1 MEKRQ
6 RYSKEFKVTAVELVK
21 TGKPIPEV
29 AEELAIGSG
38 LLYRWVTQD
47 SKLIEIGSQG
57 VVSVSEQTVSNE
69 LQGLRRENA
78 RLRLENDIL
87 KKAAV
92 ILGNSPQLSAAR

>member
-6 RYSKEFKVTAVELVK
+6 KYSKEFKVTAVELVK

-29 AEELAIGSG
+29 AEELAIGTEV
-38 LLYRWVTQD
+38 LYRWVTQAN
-47 SKLIEIGSQG
+47 KHIEIGIQG
-57 VVSVSEQTVSNE
+57 VVGVSEQTVTNE

-92 ILGNSPQLSAAR
+92 ILGNSPLHSAAR

>member
-38 LLYRWVTQD
+38 LLYRWATQA
-47 SKLIEIGSQG
+47 SKQENGIQG
-57 VVSVSEQTVSNE
+57 VVSVGEQPLSNE